1 MLHEYFTLID
11 WLVVFGY
18 LGLTTWVG
26 HKMAGKQSSIKD
38 FFLGG
43 RSLPW
48 QAVSGSIIATEIS
61 GVTFI
66 GVPGMVFALTGNF
79 TYFQWA
85 IGSVLAR
92 IIVGHFFVKVYYEQE
107 IYSPYDYMENRIG
120 RGVKRLATVIF
131 SIGSILSQ
139 SVRVL
144 VAALAL
150 DVVTPWSF
158 AACICVIGVFAIGW
172 TLMGGMRTVIW
183 TDVMQFALFTIGGS
197 LALFWIFCSLK
208 GGTSEFFSVG
218 NKWEKFSL
226 IDIAMDPSLQFT
238 LWVALFAVPFQNLA
252 AFGVDQLNAQRMF
265 CCRSA
270 ADARKAII
278 WSSVGQALTL
288 LMLMVGAALFV
299 YYTSQGVTPVEAGR
313 FAQNNDYVFPAW
325 ITTTLPVGLR
335 GLILAGI
342 FAAAISSL
350 DSILAALSQTTL
362 ALFVKSDQ
370 ERTPEE
376 HRKLVRTSRI
386 LVICWGIGLSA
397 FAILLDSMR
406 GNINMVS
413 LAFGMAAYTV
423 GPMLGLFLAALLFPR
438 STTAGLT
445 VGFILSFLLTLY
457 VRTDLQTILVKNKKV
472 TFEEVAS
479 WGAHKAEAEEVDIV
493 DLDSASELNGSIW
506 KKVQL
511 RGKVTGIEEGQGNSL
526 ENWPLVAFE
535 NSEARVFV
543 GRSSKKDYEVDLEAL
558 RKKLV
563 GKTVVFLSSVFPN
576 SDKPSAILTL
586 DDETNAPK
594 LTVLYDESAERSATE
609 MKPEE
614 LTADKLVGKTK
625 LKAKI
630 NSAWMWPITCILT
643 IVCGILGGVIAG
655 RGKGATAE
663 S

>member
-1 MLHEYFTLID
+1 MLHEYFTWID

-26 HKMAGKQSSIKD
+26 HTMAGHQASIKD

-48 QAVSGSIIATEIS
+48 PAVSGSIIATEIS

-79 TYFQWA
+79 TYLQWA
-85 IGSVLAR
+85 IGSVIAR
-92 IIVGHFFVKVYYEQE
+92 VIVGYFFVKVYYEQE

-120 RGVKRLATVIF
+120 KGVKRLATLIF
-131 SIGSILSQ
+131 SIGSILGQ

-183 TDVMQFALFTIGGS
+183 TDVMQFALFTIGGT
-197 LALFWIFCSLK
+197 LALVWIVSSI
-208 GGTSEFFSVG
+208 GGGASEFFG
-218 NKWEKFSL
+218 IGAGEKAAGEWGKFTL
-226 IDIAMDPSLQFT
+226 FNLTTDPRVHLT

-278 WSSVGQALTL
+278 WSSVGQLLTL

-299 YYTSQGVTPVEAGR
+299 YYSHHGVTPVEAAR
-313 FAQNNDYVFPAW
+313 FAQKGDYVFPAW
-325 ITTTLPVGLR
+325 ITTTLPVGIR

-362 ALFVKSDQ
+362 ALFVK
-370 ERTPEE
+370 PEE
-376 HRKLVRTSRI
+376 VKTDEAHRRLVRISRF
-386 LVICWGIGLSA
+386 LVVGWGIGLSA
-397 FAILLDSMR
+397 FAILLNSMQ
-406 GNINMVS
+406 GKINMVD

-423 GPMLGLFLAALLFPR
+423 GPMLGLFLAALFWPR
-438 STTAGLT
+438 STVWGLTAGF
-445 VGFILSFLLTLY
+445 VISFLLVMY
-457 VRTDLQTILVKNKKV
+457 VRSDLQNIMVKKGVPAEKI
-472 TFEEVAS
+472 AA
-479 WGAHKAEAEEVDIV
+479 WGAHRAEDKEEKIVWLNAAEALET
-493 DLDSASELNGSIW
+493 NRW
-506 KKVQL
+506 KRVILLGTIK
-511 RGKVTGIEEGQGNSL
+511 GIEAGEGNSL
-526 ENWPLVAFE
+526 EDWPRAVFE
-535 NSEARVFV
+535 SSDARVFI
-543 GRSSKKDYEVDLEAL
+543 GRPGKEKFEPDLAALREAL
-558 RKKLV
+558 VAKQVAFRSQIFPNGGKPGAILALDGEGVPQLVDVARAMGGKKLV
-563 GKTVVFLSSVFPN
+563 AEKKDLKVKMNSV
-576 SDKPSAILTL
+576 
-586 DDETNAPK
+586 
-594 LTVLYDESAERSATE
+594 
-609 MKPEE
+609 
-614 LTADKLVGKTK
+614 
-625 LKAKI
+625 
-630 NSAWMWPITCILT
+630 WMWPLTCFLT
-643 IVCGILGGVIAG
+643 IACGVIGGALAG
-655 RGKGATAE
+655 GRRE
-663 S
+663 E